1 MGDDMSAD
9 TARTTKAVLLIGTLL
24 AGAAAGCA
32 TTGFVTTQVGE
43 VNGKVDSVIDSLEE
57 NQELTRLNE
66 ERIALVGNRTSAAYV
81 AANRAQRSADAAGVR
96 AGSALR
102 KVNTLDLALSRVV
115 YEVALSEAAEGFAF
129 NSASVPAPAKARLDE
144 IVARIK
150 AHPNGAYFEIEGHT
164 DDVGARTLNERV
176 GLARAEAVK
185 RYLHERHEIPLH
197 RINVISYGEDKPL
210 APNTTAAG
218 RAQNRR
224 VVVRVLV

>member
-1 MGDDMSAD
+1 MGDDMPAD

-57 NQELTRLNE
+57 SQELTRLNQ
-66 ERIALVGNRTSAAYV
+66 ERIALLGNRTSAAYA

-96 AGSALR
+96 AGTAVR
-102 KVNTLDLALSRVV
+102 KLNTLGLALNRVV
-115 YEVALSEAAEGFAF
+115 YEIAFSEDAEGFAF
-129 NSASVPAPAKARLDE
+129 NSASIPAAAEARLDE
-144 IVARIK
+144 IVAAIK
-150 AHPNGAYFEIEGHT
+150 ANPNGVYFEIEGHT
-164 DDVGARTLNERV
+164 DDVGSRAVNERV

-185 RYLHERHEIPLH
+185 RYLHERHEIALH
-197 RINVISYGEDKPL
+197 RINVISYGEDKPI
-210 APNTTAAG
+210 APNATAAG

-224 VVVRVLV
+224 VVVRVLI